1 MYGSFDSPFRLREA
15 YLEKNNFQFK
25 YIPQNVSKRATLTF
39 DQMIMKLEIDNTIFS
54 LDTLPF
60 LEINCQKPLMTFT
73 PSTIIH
79 FFHPCTYCVTQAHF
93 LCSPP

>member
-15 YLEKNNFQFK
+15 YLEKNNFKFK

-39 DQMIMKLEIDNTIFS
+39 DQIIMKLEIDNTIFS

-60 LEINCQKPLMTFT
+60 LETVKN
-73 PSTIIH
+73 PS
-79 FFHPCTYCVTQAHF
+79 
-93 LCSPP
+93 

>member
-15 YLEKNNFQFK
+15 YLEKNNFKFK
-25 YIPQNVSKRATLTF
+25 YIPQIVSKRATLTF

-60 LEINCQKPLMTFT
+60 LETGKN
-73 PSTIIH
+73 PS
-79 FFHPCTYCVTQAHF
+79 
-93 LCSPP
+93 